1 MQEVKGTDINEI
13 KKPEPEE
20 YKNIKPENGITGKE
34 CRGFWENEF
43 KKEAE
48 YYNDY
53 EDRLGCTPKE
63 DSHLGTWEGDRGES
77 KFLPNSHSC

>member
-43 KKEAE
+43 K
-48 YYNDY
+48 N
-53 EDRLGCTPKE
+53 RF
-63 DSHLGTWEGDRGES
+63 
-77 KFLPNSHSC
+77 KFRN

>member
-53 EDRLGCTPKE
+53 VPT
-63 DSHLGTWEGDRGES
+63 S
-77 KFLPNSHSC
+77 KYKIKVPFIKKKTDEFDVYGVYK